1 MLLRCTAVVLLCFNF
16 IITCNLQEY
25 TPEWDVSQNQT
36 AELSINETESGVDKE
51 DVAVKENK
59 IKTYPC
65 TDYRDISN
73 SVLTDTPSVLNVTS
87 KQLAEILQDSTI
99 VNRCAIVYFFASWS
113 HYSCEYA
120 LQYNAIGRAFNSLPI
135 LAIDLLYN
143 DV

>member
-1 MLLRCTAVVLLCFNF
+1 MLLRYYVVLLSCFNF

-25 TPEWDVSQNQT
+25 TPELDVNQNQT
-36 AELSINETESGVDKE
+36 AELKINETESGVDKE
-51 DVAVKENK
+51 DTAIKESK
-59 IKTYPC
+59 MKTYPC

-73 SVLTDTPSVLNVTS
+73 SVLTDIPSVWNVTS